1 MFEQPNY
8 YAIIPEPVRYD
19 NRLKAFERLLFS
31 DIMALS
37 NRDGFC
43 TVPNSYFAKLY
54 DADKTT
60 ISRWLSHLSD
70 LKYVRIKNEWY
81 PLLGNV
87 RKIYPNIDVM
97 MPNDCYLSD
106 EEVRAID
113 LVLAC
118 FKES

>member
-8 YAIIPEPVRYD
+8 YAIIPEPVCYD
-19 NRLKAFERLLFS
+19 NRLKAFERLLFG

-37 NRDGFC
+37 NCDGFC